1 MSRQL
6 GQAAEQRACA
16 ELQRHGLRLLA
27 RNFSSRHGELDLIM
41 QDGAELVFVEVR
53 MRRQASHGGAAASI
67 TATKRQRLVRTA
79 ALWLQQH
86 PQLARQPCRFDVVSV
101 EGPAGHGSLQWIRAA
116 FEAD

>member
-16 ELQRHGLRLLA
+16 ELQRQGLRLLQ
-27 RNFSSRHGELDLIM
+27 RNFSSRYGELDLIM

-53 MRRQASHGGAAASI
+53 LRRDNRHGGASASVSAA
-67 TATKRQRLVRTA
+67 KQQRLIRTA
-79 ALWLQQH
+79 AVWLQQH
-86 PQLARQPCRFDVVSV
+86 PQYATVPCRFDVVGYSGI
-101 EGPAGHGSLQWIRAA
+101 ETGPEMEWIRAA